1 MSNTNNMIA
10 FMSKFFKKV
19 LGGKPMF
26 RHEYYCETLG
36 VKIYCNEIVGFFCCI
51 CSDD

>member
-1 MSNTNNMIA
+1 MSNTGALLTFINKM
-10 FMSKFFKKV
+10 FKE
-19 LGGKPMF
+19 LGGRPMF

-36 VKIYCNEIVGFFCCI
+36 VTIYCNEIVGFFCCI